1 MEKSQAWP
9 LFVIIRHI
17 ITPLLFSQILLEHH
31 VTATKLSLLQDSGH
45 EFLVLEA
52 EFANLNCGN
61 KMLCSNERQSI
72 LDYRACH

>member
-1 MEKSQAWP
+1 
-9 LFVIIRHI
+9 
-17 ITPLLFSQILLEHH
+17 